1 MAERKRKP
9 GSAGEDSSIGKRE
22 LSSSD
27 TTGTSSTTNTHDWF
41 EIVFS
46 LPWIVKQVESGQ
58 DAINIAVSEVGKRVS
73 SAGDSIRNVE
83 ISVQR
88 IFCGE
93 CGTENDA
100 LLIVSGT
107 AIVGLTLRVEAKGK
121 DRRSAEMDARRK
133 IGPFLPDTPL
143 QTLDS

>member
-9 GSAGEDSSIGKRE
+9 GSAGGDSIGKRE
-22 LSSSD
+22 VHSTISTDSSSPEVD
-27 TTGTSSTTNTHDWF
+27 SDWF

-46 LPWIVKQVESGQ
+46 LPWIVQQVESGQ

-73 SAGDSIRNVE
+73 SAGDSIQNVD
-83 ISVQR
+83 IGVQR
-88 IFCGE
+88 IFCGD

-107 AIVGLTLRVEAKGK
+107 AIVGLTLRVEAKGE
-121 DRRSAEMDARRK
+121 DRENAEIDARRK
-133 IGPFLPDTPL
+133 IGPFLPNTPL